1 MVEEEIIEEGLVI
14 KSENG
19 IAEIQLRETKECEE
33 CTAKLFCKPG
43 GEKTKLESTPKNPKR
58 VKTRLGKFVF
68 SLLSPR

>member
-33 CTAKLFCKPG
+33 CTAKLFLQTRRG
-43 GEKTKLESTPKNPKR
+43 KN
-58 VKTRLGKFVF
+58 
-68 SLLSPR
+68 